1 MNEKTELIVFRCSE
15 SFKNKIVEWA
25 KSHHMQNLSAGCREL
40 INLELNREEN
50 VVEAAAF
57 STEYSR
63 FLQSNGYINA
73 QVPSEELEQVAKAY
87 ADYLHSG
94 NREFK

>member
-15 SFKNKIVEWA
+15 KFKNKIEEWA
-25 KSHHMQNLSAGCREL
+25 KSHHMPTLSASCREL
-40 INLELNREEN
+40 NRDEN

-63 FLQSNGYINA
+63 FLQANGYINA